1 MAVQQ
6 YSFDVDFFGTAA
18 PQVNPQQRPDKG
30 PNLVEKPVKSSRKIK
45 IEERF
50 SLLHVATV
58 IVLAFVFVASIA
70 SVISFRIKLMEAET
84 TGQEYSEKLDV
95 AQGENVRLMNEL
107 SMLVSD
113 EKVEEYAVNTLG
125 MKKLE
130 RYQIHYFPNEST
142 DEAVI
147 VQAD

>member
-6 YSFDVDFFGTAA
+6 YSFDVDFFSTAA
-18 PQVNPQQRPDKG
+18 PQVNPQQRPNKT
-30 PNLVEKPVKSSRKIK
+30 PNLVEKPAKSDRRIK
-45 IEERF
+45 SEERH
-50 SLLHVATV
+50 SMLHVISVV
-58 IVLAFVFVASIA
+58 ILSCIFVASIA
-70 SVISFRIKLMEAET
+70 FVISFRIKLMDVET
-84 TGQEYSEKLDV
+84 EGKNRLEQLEV

-107 SMLVSD
+107 SKLVSD
-113 EKVEEYAVNTLG
+113 EKVEDYAVNTLG

-147 VQAD
+147 VQED

>member
-18 PQVNPQQRPDKG
+18 PQINPQRRPDKG
-30 PNLVEKPVKSSRKIK
+30 PNLVEKPAKSNRKIK

-50 SLLHVATV
+50 SLLHVVTV

-84 TGQEYSEKLDV
+84 VGQTYAEQLDV

-107 SMLVSD
+107 SKLVSD

-147 VQAD
+147 VEAD